1 MIEEHGWNAVAALNA
16 PQVGWETGSSNLLA
30 SLLALSPVTLPLG
43 LYGAARLI
51 RHGLAGGTEDRE
63 AIGGWLWAAWL
74 AVACVALAF
83 WRTGPRQSLE
93 LFLLV
98 PLNLLAA
105 STVGDLVN
113 RRISLRAVM
122 VLAPATGLAIAW
134 WTGEELRGAVD
145 DLFNGRATGAT
156 ILRLSVA
163 SAVFAASV
171 LLVRG
176 LVRWARDHDDRQRRV
191 LAAFLLATLAV
202 AVGAGCAKW
211 SFGTVR
217 PTTC

>member
-1 MIEEHGWNAVAALNA
+1 MDGTPWPRSNA

-171 LLVRG
+171 LLVRRPG
-176 LVRWARDHDDRQRRV
+176 PLG
-191 LAAFLLATLAV
+191 ATTTTAN
-202 AVGAGCAKW
+202 GGSWPRSCSPPWPWPSAGCAKW
-211 SFGTVR
+211 SSGTAR